1 MLDQN
6 PGLQEEFQLEL
17 KNRFEPLKAILPD
30 NDVQDTYNKFQGSM
44 EAAAE
49 TVVGSTKPKKS
60 PNWVTNTTD
69 QLHEKRNQAKLIL
82 HDKPTQVNRQ
92 MQKCKDL
99 NEQLNKAYEDLERKE
114 TSGEQAW
121 RTQACSREE
130 PIQHCLE
137 SGQWTL
143 W

>member
-49 TVVGSTKPKKS
+49 TVVGSAKPKKS

-69 QLHEKRNQAKLIL
+69 QPHEKRNQAKLIL

-114 TSGEQAW
+114 TSGEQA
-121 RTQACSREE
+121 
-130 PIQHCLE
+130 
-137 SGQWTL
+137 
-143 W
+143 